1 MARLNI
7 SITIRLVLI
16 ALAII
21 TAGPAI
27 ADKPSW
33 AGGGKQ
39 EKHKQKQQQGN
50 SGDKSHHEKAKADFN
65 DDSYFI
71 DQHRMLIHDYY
82 VNAYR
87 TGHCPKGLA
96 KKHNRCM
103 PPGQAKKWAIGS
115 PLPRDVV
122 YYDLPSALVNI
133 IGPPPNGYRFVRV
146 ASDILMINS
155 GTRMVVDAIND
166 LGRN

>member
-1 MARLNI
+1 MAQIKTL
-7 SITIRLVLI
+7 ITTGLVII

-39 EKHKQKQQQGN
+39 EKHKQKEPQGN
-50 SGDKSHHEKAKADFN
+50 SGEKSHHEREQANFN

-71 DQHRMLIHDYY
+71 ERHRTVIHDYY
-82 VNAYR
+82 VNAYG

-96 KKHNRCM
+96 KKHNGCM
-103 PPGQAKKWAIGS
+103 PPGQAKKWAMGR

-122 YYDLPSALVNI
+122 YYDLPSALANN
-133 IGPPPNGYRFVRV
+133 IGPPPSGYRFVHV
-146 ASDILMINS
+146 ASDILMIRS
-155 GTRMVVDAIND
+155 ERG
-166 LGRN
+166 